1 MLCKESKQ
9 QITVQSL
16 LFHFARVDMCVAC
29 WKHRLVADVDDCW
42 QGLNRLSVVAAS
54 AAQNAASV
62 VQSSTKDLT
71 AKVCN
76 PSVFCWVS
84 VVMKFKGFQEGR
96 THSVNDICLFGGMVN
111 SLFILHFA

>member
-1 MLCKESKQ
+1 
-9 QITVQSL
+9 
-16 LFHFARVDMCVAC
+16 
-29 WKHRLVADVDDCW
+29 LVADVDDCW

-76 PSVFCWVS
+76 PSIFCCVS

-96 THSVNDICLFGGMVN
+96 NHSVNDICLFGGMVN